1 MLGLML
7 IHVSKIYH
15 RRCNDNKSKKTLRV
29 VYFCGVYC
37 NTDLTMMDVIAGPK
51 EK

>member
-1 MLGLML
+1 MLGLTL

-15 RRCNDNKSKKTLRV
+15 SRYNDNKSKKTLRV
-29 VYFCGVYC
+29 VNFCWVYC
-37 NTDLTMMDVIAGPK
+37 NTDLPMMDVIAGPK